1 VRVPA
6 RHDVPPRSDR
16 RRWAPT
22 TFDALVAVTPATSLA
37 AAFGLAGGG
46 YLTGRED
53 LAACGAMAG
62 AFGLVVERF
71 RTRSVRVRLRRE
83 RSRHRTDLREVTR
96 ILNDVQRD
104 LAGLRADL
112 DGVRAER
119 DAVRAELRTTL
130 DHLAA
135 ARSVAQ
141 APVADVPV
149 ADVPVADVPV
159 ADIIAGPVAS
169 EPAGPAVE
177 AQALAEAP
185 VTESPELD
193 RPRPLSLLV
202 PGQVRSP
209 IATGGIPVLP
219 PGPRELV
226 RTIDLRSTPPVAD
239 DDTQP
244 LPIMTAGLADALV
257 YASMAQA
264 DAAQQ
269 TRVLERPL
277 PRHAGALHTPDAHHC
292 GDHPREESAAEG
304 PRTLYVVRRGK
315 HVA

>member
-1 VRVPA
+1 M
-6 RHDVPPRSDR
+6 
-16 RRWAPT
+16 
-22 TFDALVAVTPATSLA
+22 FDALVAVTPATSLT

-71 RTRSVRVRLRRE
+71 QGRSARVRLRRE

-96 ILNDVQRD
+96 ILRDVQRE
-104 LAGLRADL
+104 LADLRADL
-112 DGVRAER
+112 DAVGTERDAVRTER
-119 DAVRAELRTTL
+119 DAVRAELRATL
-130 DHLAA
+130 DQLAA
-135 ARSVAQ
+135 VRSVAEV
-141 APVADVPV
+141 PVAEVPVAEVPVAEVPVAEVPVAEVPV
-149 ADVPVADVPV
+149 ADP
-159 ADIIAGPVAS
+159 G
-169 EPAGPAVE
+169 
-177 AQALAEAP
+177 
-185 VTESPELD
+185 ELE
-193 RPRPLSLLV
+193 RPLPLSLLL

-226 RTIDLRSTPPVAD
+226 RTIDLRSTRPVAD

-244 LPIMTAGLADALV
+244 LPVMTAELVDALV
-257 YASMAQA
+257 YAAMAEA
-264 DAAQQ
+264 DAAQL

-277 PRHAGALHTPDAHHC
+277 PRHAGPEHIGSLHTPDAYHAD
-292 GDHPREESAAEG
+292 DHPREEPAAGG